1 MPAFLFARSFMEI
14 DLSSTA
20 FWIAVGQIILIDIV
34 LSGDNAV
41 VIALA
46 CRNLSPEQRKTGIF
60 WGVAG
65 AVGLRVVLTVFAAL
79 VMNLPWLKFIGG
91 LLLVWIA
98 VKLMLPEDEDGHDI
112 EPSANLWGAVK
123 TIVVADFVMS
133 LDNVIGVAG
142 AAHGNLALL
151 LFGLAVSIPLIV
163 WSSQLIMH
171 WMERFPII
179 VLLGA
184 GLLGYVAGQMIF
196 SDPGVRAALPPLPT
210 WSATLAGGVGALL
223 VVGLGRWLER
233 RILAR
238 QDVTIV

>member
-1 MPAFLFARSFMEI
+1 MEF
-14 DLSSTA
+14 DLTSAA

-46 CRNLSPEQRKTGIF
+46 CRNLSPEQRKKGIL

-65 AVGLRVVLTVFAAL
+65 AVSLRVMLTVFAAL
-79 VMNLPWLKFIGG
+79 VMGLPWLKFGGG

-112 EPSANLWGAVK
+112 DSSEHLWGAVK

-133 LDNVIGVAG
+133 LDNVIAVAG
-142 AAHGNLALL
+142 AAHGSLILL

-163 WSSQLIMH
+163 WSSQLILH
-171 WMERFPII
+171 WMERFPSI
-179 VLLGA
+179 VLFGA

-196 SDPGVRAALPPLPT
+196 SDPGIVGLLPPLPD
-210 WSATLAGGVGALL
+210 WSAKAAGAVGAVL
-223 VVGLGRWLER
+223 VVVVGRWLEQR
-233 RILAR
+233 MLAK

>member
-1 MPAFLFARSFMEI
+1 MEL
-14 DLSSTA
+14 DLTSSL

-46 CRNLSPEQRKTGIF
+46 CRNLTPEQRKTGIF

-65 AVGLRVVLTVFAAL
+65 AISLRVVLTVFAAM
-79 VMNLPWLKFIGG
+79 VMGLPWLKLVGG
-91 LLLVWIA
+91 LLLIWIA
-98 VKLMLPEDEDGHDI
+98 VKLMLPEEQEGHDI
-112 EPSANLWGAVK
+112 KASANLWGAVK
-123 TIVVADFVMS
+123 TIIVADFVMS
-133 LDNVIGVAG
+133 LDNVIAVAG
-142 AAHGNLALL
+142 AAHGSLALL

-163 WSSQLIMH
+163 WSSQLILH
-171 WMERFPII
+171 WMERWPVII
-179 VLLGA
+179 LLGA

-196 SDPGVRAALPPLPT
+196 TDPGVLGLLPEMPK
-210 WSATLAGGVGALL
+210 WIDKVAGAIGAVL
-223 VVGLGRWLER
+223 VVAVGRWLEQ

>member
-1 MPAFLFARSFMEI
+1 MEL
-14 DLSSTA
+14 DFFSTV
-20 FWIAVGQIILIDIV
+20 FWVAVGQIILIDIV

-46 CRNLSPEQRKTGIF
+46 CRNLAPEQRRKGIF

-65 AVGLRVVLTVFAAL
+65 AVSLRVVLTVFAAL
-79 VMNLPWLKFIGG
+79 VMDLPWLKLVGG

-98 VKLMLPEDEDGHDI
+98 IKLMLPEDEEGHDI
-112 EPSANLWGAVK
+112 QPSAHLWGAVK

-133 LDNVIGVAG
+133 LDNVIAVAG
-142 AAHGNLALL
+142 AAHGSLSLL

-163 WSSQLIMH
+163 WSSQLILH
-171 WMERFPII
+171 WMERFPSI
-179 VLLGA
+179 VLFGA
-184 GLLGYVAGQMIF
+184 ALLGYVAGQMIF
-196 SDPGVRAALPPLPT
+196 TDPGVTGVLPSLPA
-210 WSATLAGGVGALL
+210 WSAKAAGALGAVL
-223 VVGLGRWLER
+223 VVGIGRWLEQ

>member
-1 MPAFLFARSFMEI
+1 MEF
-14 DLSSTA
+14 DLASAA

-46 CRNLSPEQRKTGIF
+46 CRNLSPEQRRKGIF

-65 AVGLRVVLTVFAAL
+65 AVTLRVILTTFAAL
-79 VMNLPWLKFIGG
+79 VMNLPWLKCIGG
-91 LLLVWIA
+91 LMLVWIA
-98 VKLMLPEDEDGHDI
+98 VKLILPEDEEGHDI
-112 EPSANLWGAVK
+112 QSSEHLWGAVK

-133 LDNVIGVAG
+133 LDNVIAVAG
-142 AAHGNLALL
+142 AAHGSLVLL

-171 WMERFPII
+171 WMERYPVI

-184 GLLGYVAGQMIF
+184 GLLGYVAGQMVMT
-196 SDPGVRAALPPLPT
+196 DPGVLGLLPPLPE
-210 WSATLAGGVGALL
+210 WIGKLAGAAGAVL
-223 VVGLGRWLER
+223 VVALGRWLELR
-233 RILAR
+233 LLAKK
-238 QDVTIV
+238 DVTVV

>member
-1 MPAFLFARSFMEI
+1 MEL
-14 DLSSTA
+14 DLTSSL

-46 CRNLSPEQRKTGIF
+46 CRNLSPEQRRTGIF
-60 WGVAG
+60 WGVTG
-65 AVGLRVVLTVFAAL
+65 AVSLRVVLTVFAAL
-79 VMNLPWLKFIGG
+79 VMNLPWLKLIGG

-98 VKLMLPEDEDGHDI
+98 IKLMLPEEGDGHDI
-112 EPSANLWGAVK
+112 SAPGNLWGAVK
-123 TIVVADFVMS
+123 TIIVADFVMS

-142 AAHGNLALL
+142 AAHGSLVLL

-163 WSSQLIMH
+163 WSSQLILH
-171 WMERFPII
+171 WMERFPSI
-179 VLLGA
+179 VLFGA

-196 SDPGVRAALPPLPT
+196 SDPGVIQLLPPLPA
-210 WSATLAGGVGALL
+210 WSAKAAGAVGAVL
-223 VVGLGRWLER
+223 VVGLGRWLEQR
-233 RILAR
+233 LLAR

>member
-1 MPAFLFARSFMEI
+1 MEL
-14 DLSSTA
+14 DFFSTA

-46 CRNLSPEQRKTGIF
+46 CRNLAPEQRKAGIF

-65 AVGLRVVLTVFAAL
+65 AVSLRVVLTVFAAL
-79 VMNLPWLKFIGG
+79 VMDLPWLKLVGG

-98 VKLMLPEDEDGHDI
+98 VKLMLPEDEEGHDI
-112 EPSANLWGAVK
+112 KSSAHLWGAVK
-123 TIVVADFVMS
+123 TIIVADFVMS
-133 LDNVIGVAG
+133 LDNVIAVAG
-142 AAHGNLALL
+142 AAHGSLALL

-163 WSSQLIMH
+163 WSSQLILH
-171 WMERFPII
+171 WMERFPSI
-179 VLLGA
+179 VLFGA
-184 GLLGYVAGQMIF
+184 ALLGYVAGQMVF
-196 SDPGVRAALPPLPT
+196 TDPGVLAVLPPLPA
-210 WSATLAGGVGALL
+210 WSAKVAGAVGAL
-223 VVGLGRWLER
+223 VVVVLGRWLEQ